1 VVENGVENI
10 KKVLIV
16 VILKDFHKNNIV
28 NMEGKLKKKIKIEI
42 NNSRMIGN

>member
-16 VILKDFHKNNIV
+16 VIPKDFHKNNIV
-28 NMEGKLKKKIKIEI
+28 NMEGKLIKKIKIEI